1 MAWLLSKR
9 PEAVLYDKVGRGSVS
24 HLCRSSVAPFLGDAC
39 DGWGA
44 DFLRR
49 IATKRRREE
58 FARKDLSE
66 IRQYI
71 PVETRGYEGLPLM
84 NSVVYDLIIRRS

>member
-1 MAWLLSKR
+1 VAWLLSKR

-44 DFLRR
+44 DSLRR
-49 IATKRRREE
+49 IATKRRHEE

-66 IRQYI
+66 IRQYRRMR
-71 PVETRGYEGLPLM
+71 PTTSLGGW
-84 NSVVYDLIIRRS
+84 RRSGTSHPLGLWL

>member
-44 DFLRR
+44 DSLRR
-49 IATKRRREE
+49 IATKRRHEE

-84 NSVVYDLIIRRS
+84 DSVVCDLIIRRS

>member
-1 MAWLLSKR
+1 MAWLLAKR

-39 DGWGA
+39 DGWG
-44 DFLRR
+44 R
-49 IATKRRREE
+49 ILCEE

-66 IRQYI
+66 IRQYM
-71 PVETRGYEGLPLM
+71 PVETRGYEGLPLTD
-84 NSVVYDLIIRRS
+84 SVVYDLIIRRS

>member
-1 MAWLLSKR
+1 M
-9 PEAVLYDKVGRGSVS
+9 
-24 HLCRSSVAPFLGDAC
+24 
-39 DGWGA
+39 
-44 DFLRR
+44 RR

-58 FARKDLSE
+58 FARKELSE

-71 PVETRGYEGLPLM
+71 PAKTRGYERLPLM